1 MLSRYKI
8 DLPDASLCK
17 TKCVF
22 TLEAFDQV
30 STVQHHLEV
39 ANAAEQLA
47 KRFGGDCQKATI
59 AGLFH
64 DISVVIPN
72 DERLAFQE
80 YYGLEI
86 VPEER
91 KVPLLL
97 HQKQSATLAKELFW
111 DHSTLRFCLPLPAT
125 RHLRKIFQSWISI
138 VFLADKIEW
147 DRADAAPF

>member
-8 DLPDASLCK
+8 DLPDASLANQMR
-17 TKCVF
+17 VY
-22 TLEAFDQV
+22 LEAFDHV

-64 DISVVIPN
+64 DISMVIPN

-97 HQKQSATLAKELFW
+97 HQKQSATLAKELFGIT
-111 DHSTLRFCLPLPAT
+111 DPEILSA
-125 RHLRKIFQSWISI
+125 RKTMRSSFEKFSLSVVWQ
-138 VFLADKIEW
+138 VMADRKSVV
-147 DRADAAPF
+147 